1 MSFTD
6 RIDRFQQ
13 RHPAMGFPLAVF
25 YKFFD
30 DQGGYLAALIA
41 YFGFI
46 SLFPLLLLFSTVLG
60 IVLAGDPE
68 LQQRIIDSAMS
79 QIPLI
84 GEQLGQP
91 EGLSG
96 GTGAIVIGVLGS
108 LYGGLGVAVA
118 AQNAMNVAWSVP
130 KNDRPDP
137 IRARVRGFGL
147 LLTVGTAVIG
157 VTILNGFNAA
167 GFFGTVAQVLVTIA
181 AIVLNTATF
190 VVAFRLGTTRAVS
203 VRDVLPGAVIGA
215 LMWQALQSFGGLYVQ
230 RVVGGADTTNGV
242 FAIVLGLLAF
252 LYISSLVLVLCI
264 EVNVVRTDRL
274 HPRALLTP
282 FTDNVALTDGDRDA
296 YTAQA
301 EAQRSKGFEEIEVTF
316 GEPDGSSPSDTA
328 R

>member
-6 RIDRFQQ
+6 RIDKFQQ

-137 IRARVRGFGL
+137 VRARVRGFGL

-157 VTILNGFNAA
+157 VTVLNGFNAA
-167 GFFGTVAQVLVTIA
+167 GFFGTIAQVLVTIA

-215 LMWQALQSFGGLYVQ
+215 LLWQALQSFGGLYVQ

-282 FTDNVALTDGDRDA
+282 FTDNVELTDGDRDA

-316 GEPDGSSPSDTA
+316 GGPDGSQSTDPA